1 MSFSR
6 LAARTCKGAAVLFL
20 LSWGASSTAAH
31 LPSRSVITFPT
42 IPPSIAPLLIELDFS
57 VAADAE
63 RLMQESIKL
72 TNSAEAESDE
82 SSDRGKTL
90 GKLRSVRSRLV
101 KRIPEIRSLAD
112 GVRVVRATQRAK
124 RNDLTE
130 GRTYQ

>member
-1 MSFSR
+1 M
-6 LAARTCKGAAVLFL
+6 
-20 LSWGASSTAAH
+20 
-31 LPSRSVITFPT
+31 ITFPS
-42 IPPSIAPLLIELDFS
+42 IPPSIAPLLIEPDLS
-57 VAADAE
+57 VVADAE

-82 SSDRGKTL
+82 SSDLGKTL